1 MKNKPI
7 ILFLTDGVSWGFD
20 IRANI
25 LSKLL
30 TNFNSKQV
38 IASGKREI
46 DLVREIREVKADIIL
61 SMNQRGLRFIGKKD
75 AKKVVVGLS
84 SIRSLKGWKR

>member
-1 MKNKPI
+1 MKPT
-7 ILFLTDGVSWGFD
+7 ILWLTDGKNWGFD

-61 SMNQRGLRFIGKKD
+61 SMNQRGLRFISKKD
-75 AKKVVVGLS
+75 AEKVVVGLS
-84 SIRSLKGWKR
+84 SIRSLKGWQR

>member
-1 MKNKPI
+1 MKRKPI
-7 ILFLTDGVSWGFD
+7 ICWLVDGCQWGFD

-61 SMNQRGLRFIGKKD
+61 SMNQRGLRFISKKD

>member
-1 MKNKPI
+1 MKNKPT
-7 ILFLTDGVSWGFD
+7 ILWLTDGVGWGFD
-20 IRANI
+20 IRANV

-30 TNFNSKQV
+30 PDFEHKKV

-46 DLVREIREVKADIIL
+46 DLVREIRKVKADIIL
-61 SMNQRGLRFIGKKD
+61 SMNQRGLRFISKKD
-75 AKKVVVGLS
+75 AEKVVVGLS

>member
-1 MKNKPI
+1 MKRKPV
-7 ILFLTDGVSWGFD
+7 ILFLTDGCGWGFD

-30 TNFNSKQV
+30 PDFEHKQV

-46 DLVREIREVKADIIL
+46 DLVREIRKVKADVIL
-61 SMNQRGLRFIGKKD
+61 SMNQRGLRYISKKD
-75 AKKVVVGLS
+75 AEKVVVGLS
-84 SIRSLKGWKR
+84 SIRSLEGWRR